1 VVLQLFEYALKTAQ
15 AGLKSAKRSSFWSFL
30 PIRGYFNLFVSNN
43 RSAFGFVL
51 MRHDAKSLANFK
63 YELRPIINSE
73 VNALAKAAKKK
84 AKKVAKKK

>member
-1 VVLQLFEYALKTAQ
+1 
-15 AGLKSAKRSSFWSFL
+15 LKSAKRSIFLSFL
-30 PIRGYFNLFVSNN
+30 LIRGYSDWFVSKN
-43 RSAFGFVL
+43 RSAFDFVL

>member
-1 VVLQLFEYALKTAQ
+1 M
-15 AGLKSAKRSSFWSFL
+15 
-30 PIRGYFNLFVSNN
+30 FVSNN
-43 RSAFGFVL
+43 RSAFCFVL